1 MKCSLCGMVY
11 AEKDA
16 DRSCRG
22 CPMAGSC
29 AMLRCPN
36 CGYETPRESGLEKAI
51 RKIKEKRRER

>member
-1 MKCSLCGMVY
+1 MKCSRCGLVY

-16 DRSCRG
+16 EQSCRG

-51 RKIKEKRRER
+51 KKIVEKKRER